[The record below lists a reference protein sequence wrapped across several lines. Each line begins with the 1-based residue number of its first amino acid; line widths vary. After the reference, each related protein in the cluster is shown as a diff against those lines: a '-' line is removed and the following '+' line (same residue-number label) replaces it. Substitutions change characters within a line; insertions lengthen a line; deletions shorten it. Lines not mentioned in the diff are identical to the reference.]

1 MLAPSAENKKGRHAN
16 VSRAGLLCRRISA
29 RRRQA
34 YGALQE
40 CRNVIAKTDGG
51 CPALL
56 VLLTPRLVVAR
67 LSLARLLRVRFAR
80 GCPRA
85 FRPLWPLVTL

>member
-1 MLAPSAENKKGRHAN
+1 M
-16 VSRAGLLCRRISA
+16 
-29 RRRQA
+29 
-34 YGALQE
+34 
-40 CRNVIAKTDGG
+40 IAKTDGG